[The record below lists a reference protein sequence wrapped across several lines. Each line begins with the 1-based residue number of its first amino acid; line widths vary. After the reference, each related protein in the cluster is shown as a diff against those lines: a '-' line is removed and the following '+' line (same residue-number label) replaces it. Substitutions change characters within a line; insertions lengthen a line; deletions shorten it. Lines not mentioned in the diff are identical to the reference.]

1 MTQSVPSS
9 SSGPS
14 SSPQGASILV
24 DLQKQVQ
31 AFQAQLAQAKK
42 TNVPAPDQ
50 AQVVSIA
57 DLPAI
62 DEENEDWDMDG
73 ADFLGTGENALSR

>member
-1 MTQSVPSS
+1 MTPSILPS

-24 DLQKQVQ
+24 DLQEQVR
-31 AFQAQLAQAKK
+31 ALQAQPAQVKK
-42 TNVPAPDQ
+42 ENVQSWGQ
-50 AQVVSIA
+50 AQIVSLS
-57 DLPAI
+57 DLPEI
-62 DEENEDWDMDG
+62 DEKTEDWDMDG